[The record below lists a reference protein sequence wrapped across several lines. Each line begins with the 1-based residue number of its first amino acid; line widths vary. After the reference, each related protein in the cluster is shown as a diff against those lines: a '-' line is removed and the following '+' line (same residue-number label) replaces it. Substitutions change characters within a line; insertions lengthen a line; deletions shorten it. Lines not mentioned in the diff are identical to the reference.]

1 MEGLIGILILG
12 WVIWMFI
19 RHPLK
24 SLSVLFKIVLL
35 FLLGL
40 GTLLVIF
47 YFMMTGGEFVMTN
60 EIMQETA
67 SGTDE
72 LLTIYMDLVNLISK
86 Y

>member
-47 YFMMTGGEFVMTN
+47 YFMMTGGDFVMTR
-60 EIMQETA
+60 EIIQESP

-72 LLTIYMDLVNLISK
+72 LITIYMDSVNLISK

>member
-1 MEGLIGILILG
+1 LEGIIGILILG

-40 GTLLVIF
+40 GALLVIF
-47 YFMMTGGEFVMTN
+47 YFMMTGGDFVMTR
-60 EIMQETA
+60 EIIQESP

-72 LLTIYMDLVNLISK
+72 LITIYMDSVNLISK

>member
-1 MEGLIGILILG
+1 MEGIIGIIILG

-47 YFMMTGGEFVMTN
+47 YFMMTAGDVVMTR
-60 EIMQETA
+60 EIIQTPP

-72 LLTIYMDLVNLISK
+72 LLTI
-86 Y
+86 

>member
-1 MEGLIGILILG
+1 MEGIIGILILG

-47 YFMMTGGEFVMTN
+47 YFMMTGGEFVMTR
-60 EIMQETA
+60 EIIQTP

-72 LLTIYMDLVNLISK
+72 LLTIYNDSVNLISK